1 MNLVIVESPAKART
15 IEKYLGPGYTVLASY
30 GHVRDLPSKDGSV
43 DVEHDFR
50 MTWEASEN
58 SEKALAAIAKAVKN
72 AKTLYLAS
80 DPDREGEAI
89 AWHVQQVLEEKG
101 LLKKVEVHRVVFY
114 EITKKAVL
122 EALSHPRALNHA
134 LIDAYLARRALDY
147 LVGFNLSPVLWR
159 KLPGSRSAGRVQS
172 VALKLITDREDEIER
187 FISEEYWSMVMDCST
202 EKKERF
208 QAKLSQIEGKKL
220 EKFTLSEKGQTD
232 ALLAQ
237 LKGQHFAVAKTEEKQ
252 VSRNP
257 QPPFITSTLQQEAA
271 RKLGFGAS
279 QTMRI
284 AQKLYEGLD
293 LGGETVGLITYM
305 RTDSVH
311 MSQDAVVAAREY
323 IAKNFEPAYSTPEP
337 RTYKTKVKNAQEAHE
352 SIRPTDF
359 SRTPKQMAPFLDA
372 QQLKLYEL
380 IWKRAIASQMANTI
394 KNQVAVDLE
403 SQDQKFIFRATG
415 SQLLFDG
422 FLTLYEEG
430 SDQQKEDAEEMLPLL
445 SKDQRILQD
454 KLEALQH
461 FTQPPGRFTEASLVK
476 KLEELGIGR
485 PSTYAS
491 ILSLLQQRAYVLI
504 EKRAFIPEER
514 GRLVSSFLDYYFK
527 KYVEYSFTADL
538 EEQLD
543 SVSRGQLEWKAV
555 LMDFWTAF
563 HGAIQ
568 QTKDL
573 KISDVL
579 DVLDEVLEHHFFK
592 GNADMALAR
601 KCPKC
606 ESRKLHLKIG
616 KYGAFLGC
624 EGYPECTY
632 IQKIGDQT
640 EATTEEAG
648 EYPKPLGLDLGGQ
661 EINVR
666 KGPYGFYVQQ
676 EPVGAKDKPKRASL
690 AKDQNPQTITLEEA
704 LKLLEFPK
712 VLGAHP
718 ETQEEIS
725 VGVGRFGPYV
735 KHGTKYIS
743 LKGRSLSEVTLEIAL
758 DIIKNPPVSKRRIK
772 KA

>member
-1 MNLVIVESPAKART
+1 
-15 IEKYLGPGYTVLASY
+15 
-30 GHVRDLPSKDGSV
+30 
-43 DVEHDFR
+43 
-50 MTWEASEN
+50 
-58 SEKALAAIAKAVKN
+58 
-72 AKTLYLAS
+72 
-80 DPDREGEAI
+80 
-89 AWHVQQVLEEKG
+89 
-101 LLKKVEVHRVVFY
+101 
-114 EITKKAVL
+114 
-122 EALSHPRALNHA
+122 
-134 LIDAYLARRALDY
+134 
-147 LVGFNLSPVLWR
+147 
-159 KLPGSRSAGRVQS
+159 
-172 VALKLITDREDEIER
+172 
-187 FISEEYWSMVMDCST
+187 
-202 EKKERF
+202 
-208 QAKLSQIEGKKL
+208 
-220 EKFTLSEKGQTD
+220 
-232 ALLAQ
+232 
-237 LKGQHFAVAKTEEKQ
+237 
-252 VSRNP
+252 
-257 QPPFITSTLQQEAA
+257 
-271 RKLGFGAS
+271 
-279 QTMRI
+279 
-284 AQKLYEGLD
+284 
-293 LGGETVGLITYM
+293 
-305 RTDSVH
+305 
-311 MSQDAVVAAREY
+311 
-323 IAKNFEPAYSTPEP
+323 
-337 RTYKTKVKNAQEAHE
+337 
-352 SIRPTDF
+352 
-359 SRTPKQMAPFLDA
+359 MAPFLDA

-380 IWKRAIASQMANTI
+380 VWKRAVASQMANTI

-445 SKDQRILQD
+445 SKGQRILQD

-527 KYVEYSFTADL
+527 KYVEYGFTADL

-543 SVSRGQLEWKAV
+543 SISRGQLQWKAV

-592 GNADMALAR
+592 GNADKALAR

-606 ESRKLHLKIG
+606 ETGNLHLKIG

-624 EGYPECTY
+624 ERYPECTY

-640 EATTEEAG
+640 ETATEEAG

-661 EINVR
+661 EITVR